1 MGQMTPNELR
11 GQLGGVIAFPV
22 TCFQSDYSLDIDG
35 YRTNVAEMARFPL
48 CAVVAAGGTGE
59 LYSLTPEEQ
68 VQLVTATV
76 EEVNGRMP
84 VIAGVGFGGGLSVEL
99 AERAQAAGADG
110 ILMFPPYYPNADF
123 EGLLHYYRRIGEA
136 VDLGLFLYA
145 RDSVNLKPAQ
155 VHRLAESIPNL
166 IALKEG
172 QGDIRNYQRVM
183 ERCGSKL
190 HWIGGIGDDMV
201 PGYYSIGIRTYTSSI
216 ATIAP
221 RLSMQLHERASM
233 LDHPSL
239 ARLMKNYVL
248 PLYAMRARRKGYEV
262 SIMKKAM
269 EILGKPAG
277 PPRPPLPQVRPREIE
292 ELEALMAR
300 YEPVL

>member
-1 MGQMTPNELR
+1 MGRMTPSELR
-11 GQLGGVIAFPV
+11 RRLEGVIAFPV
-22 TCFQSDYSLDIDG
+22 TNFKPDYSLDIDA
-35 YRTNVAEMARFPL
+35 YRTNLAEMVRFPM

-59 LYSLTPEEQ
+59 LYSLTPDEHR
-68 VQLVTATV
+68 QLVEATV
-76 EEVNGRMP
+76 AEAGGRTA
-84 VIAGVGFGGGLSVEL
+84 VIAGVGFGGGMSVEL
-99 AERAQAAGADG
+99 AKQAQDAGADG

-123 EGLLHYYRRIGEA
+123 EGLLRYYGAIGSA
-136 VDLGLFLYA
+136 VDLGLFLYS
-145 RDSVNLKPAQ
+145 RDTVNLTPPQ
-155 VHRLAESIPNL
+155 VFRLAQEIPNL

-183 ERCGSKL
+183 ERCGNRL

-221 RLSMQLHERASM
+221 RLSLQLHERASM
-233 LDHPSL
+233 LDNPSL
-239 ARLMKNYVL
+239 SRLMRNYVL
-248 PLYAMRARRKGYEV
+248 PLYAMRSRRKGYEV

-277 PPRPPLPQVRPREIE
+277 PVRPPLPEVRPEE
-292 ELEALMAR
+292 VKELEGLMR
-300 YEPVL
+300 RFEPVL